1 MKFRIK
7 RVPAVRVPDIE
18 VPAVNGRSMGEAPRA
33 RCAEGPEH
41 WVSAFPVAD
50 RLASAP
56 LDLPF
61 TAGTSTAGTSISGT
75 LTAGTSIS
83 RLNAA
88 LAIGALLFF
97 SSMPASSQTLPDLPT
112 VTNSSLTLKEA
123 LRVAAVSSVTLKQAR
138 ADAGIAAASARSADA
153 PSKVSVSATTY
164 GTAGDSANILT
175 TSPGVLPQNI
185 FSVPPHGFA
194 DQNLM
199 LMVPLSTGGKLK
211 YNSAS
216 ANKQNE
222 AAELNRQ
229 AAGLTVMET
238 VTEDYTNVLL
248 QSALVAVAQ
257 SRLTAEDEQVRE
269 ITEKVSAGRLAPV
282 DLLREQ
288 AEQADTR
295 QALLAAQSSAQLALV
310 TLKTTLGIS
319 QVSQIAPSDSLDMF
333 PAAALPAD
341 LADALRQA
349 DTHRPEL
356 AAAMRQIEAASSA
369 VKAAQGAYAPQIYG
383 VAMADASAGAGAG
396 RTGYTIGLTASLPLY
411 DGGLRRADSD
421 AARARLERAQADAL
435 QVRQRVDQQVAAAWL
450 TVQTVTA
457 QVPAANAGVISAQK
471 AYELAKLR
479 DEAGKSVAAERLA
492 ALASLTRAQGALA
505 QAKAGLIVAHA
516 QLQAA
521 LGNLQRP

>member
-7 RVPAVRVPDIE
+7 R

-56 LDLPF
+56 PDLPF
-61 TAGTSTAGTSISGT
+61 TVETSTAGASISG
-75 LTAGTSIS
+75 I
-83 RLNAA
+83 NAA

-97 SSMPASSQTLPDLPT
+97 SAMPASSQTLPDLPT
-112 VTNSSLTLKEA
+112 VTNSTLTLKDA
-123 LRVAAVSSVTLKQAR
+123 LRIAAVNGVTLKQAR
-138 ADAGIAAASARSADA
+138 ADAGIASASARSADA
-153 PSKVSVSATTY
+153 QSKVSVSATTY

-199 LMVPLSTGGKLK
+199 LMVPIFTGGKLK
-211 YNSAS
+211 YNSESAS
-216 ANKQNE
+216 RQSQ
-222 AAELNRQ
+222 AAESNRQ
-229 AAGLTVMET
+229 AAELTVTETVME
-238 VTEDYTNVLL
+238 DYTTVLL

-257 SRLTAEDEQVRE
+257 SRVTAEDEQVRE
-269 ITEKVSAGRLAPV
+269 TSARVSTGRLAPV

-288 AEQADTR
+288 AEQADAR
-295 QALLAAQSSAQLALV
+295 QALLAAQNSVQLALI

-319 QVSQIAPSDSLDMF
+319 QASQIALADSLDTSQT
-333 PAAALPAD
+333 AALPAD
-341 LADALRQA
+341 LTAALRQA
-349 DTHRPEL
+349 DAHRPEL
-356 AAAMRQIEAASSA
+356 MAAIRQIEAANSS
-369 VKAAQGAYAPQIYG
+369 VKAAQGTYAPQIYG
-383 VAMADASAGAGAG
+383 VAMADASAGAGVG

-411 DGGLRRADSD
+411 DGGQRRADSD

-450 TVQTVTA
+450 TVQTATA
-457 QVPAANAGVISAQK
+457 QVPAANAGVILAQK
-471 AYELAKLR
+471 AYDLAKLR